1 MTQPMN
7 RQAKRMM
14 AKQGTDKPRTS
25 DKRASSAPKR
35 ERTGPVQYYREVMAE
50 LKKVAWPTR
59 SEVIH
64 EAGQRGFAS
73 LGYQKVHAEYARHA
87 ERVLERDHVPGG
99 YKFYVRRYFQLI
111 RPREDVP

>member
-14 AKQGTDKPRTS
+14 AKQGTDKPRTPE
-25 DKRASSAPKR
+25 KRASSAPKR

-59 SEVIH
+59 SEVINSSIVVIIGVVVM
-64 EAGQRGFAS
+64 ATIIFGFDYFS
-73 LGYQKVHAEYARHA
+73 LKLVDMIFG
-87 ERVLERDHVPGG
+87 
-99 YKFYVRRYFQLI
+99 
-111 RPREDVP
+111 